1 MPKSYGY
8 FWRNF
13 YFDPHFDF
21 IQMITIPAVWFAT
34 IILIIGGPWQQVYY
48 IFNTGLMEY
57 SDEAELQAQ
66 AILYGIIYS
75 IAHPIVA
82 IVTLTPIP
90 FNLFLV
96 LCDLT
101 LWFTQLI
108 LWQTWYLIEICIW
121 WMDFWY
127 QLSVFTILDYP

>member
-82 IVTLTPIP
+82 IVTLTPMP
-90 FNLFLV
+90 FNIFLV

-108 LWQTWYLIEICIW
+108 VWQIWY
-121 WMDFWY
+121 
-127 QLSVFTILDYP
+127 